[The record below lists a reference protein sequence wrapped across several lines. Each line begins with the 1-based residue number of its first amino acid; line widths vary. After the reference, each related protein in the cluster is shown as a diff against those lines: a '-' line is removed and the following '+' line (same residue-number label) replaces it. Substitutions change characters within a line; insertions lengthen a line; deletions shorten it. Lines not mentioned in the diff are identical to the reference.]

1 MGNITYV
8 IHPYDWTLGIPL
20 LLNIHSSEIIG
31 SPHMTILGHSP
42 QIFVLQYKLWL
53 WSWLWDNRTAKKIVV
68 LKPRKFS
75 IFTMESIC
83 SKNVCFWIAL
93 APNRHFLM
101 SVFIMQSAVHCRS
114 NSHEIYL
121 TIIWMILSIRSF
133 FKKVNQTSW
142 TWYRGSL

>member
-1 MGNITYV
+1 MSSQMTVLDTPLRYLSSNINCGYGRDCGT
-8 IHPYDWTLGIPL
+8 TAQLK
-20 LLNIHSSEIIG
+20 
-31 SPHMTILGHSP
+31 
-42 QIFVLQYKLWL
+42 KLW
-53 WSWLWDNRTAKKIVV
+53 SKTQSKKLRPSVV

-75 IFTMESIC
+75 ISTMESIC

-101 SVFIMQSAVHCRS
+101 RVFIMQSAVHCRS

-133 FKKVNQTSW
+133 FKKVNQTS
-142 TWYRGSL
+142 